1 MRARLIFTR
10 EKLSVW
16 SYRFR
21 GFSRRFRSFGHSCWY
36 SSVIVSLSMRPFRS
50 RVQTKLFIL
59 FACTTNSL
67 LKKQEKR
74 KKRKTKQKVLEPPQ
88 SQQKSFLL
96 LLSPNPLSLSLMK
109 SFLLS
114 FFSALEISFLFE
126 WSMKNLSR
134 IVCAHHPPKRIT
146 RSLRRS
152 TTTTLQRTRVNSSLL
167 STLTRVNTRKHTFK

>member
-59 FACTTNSL
+59 FACNTACWKSRRRGKKGKLTKSFGTTN
-67 LKKQEKR
+67 
-74 KKRKTKQKVLEPPQ
+74 Q

-96 LLSPNPLSLSLMK
+96 LLSPNPLSLSLLWK
-109 SFLLS
+109 VFFSRRSFLLS
-114 FFSALEISFLFE
+114 KYLFSSIDRWKIFLVSFAHIIPQNVELALFVGVRRR
-126 WSMKNLSR
+126 LSNER
-134 IVCAHHPPKRIT
+134 ALI
-146 RSLRRS
+146 
-152 TTTTLQRTRVNSSLL
+152 RVYFQH
-167 STLTRVNTRKHTFK
+167 VHA

>member
-1 MRARLIFTR
+1 
-10 EKLSVW
+10 
-16 SYRFR
+16 
-21 GFSRRFRSFGHSCWY
+21 
-36 SSVIVSLSMRPFRS
+36 MRPFRS

-74 KKRKTKQKVLEPPQ
+74 KKRKTKQKVLLEPPINRSKKVFYCCSRQ
-88 SQQKSFLL
+88 I
-96 LLSPNPLSLSLMK
+96 LSLSLSLMK

-114 FFSALEISFLFE
+114 FFSALVEISFLFDR
-126 WSMKNLSR
+126 SMKNLSR

>member
-59 FACTTNSL
+59 FACTTACWKSRRRGEKGKQN
-67 LKKQEKR
+67 KKFWNHHNR
-74 KKRKTKQKVLEPPQ
+74 SKKVFYCCSRQI
-88 SQQKSFLL
+88 
-96 LLSPNPLSLSLMK
+96 LSLSLSLMK

>member
-59 FACTTNSL
+59 FACNTACWKSRRRG
-67 LKKQEKR
+67 KKGKQNEKFWNHQSIAA
-74 KKRKTKQKVLEPPQ
+74 KKFFIAANRQI
-88 SQQKSFLL
+88 
-96 LLSPNPLSLSLMK
+96 LSLSLMK

-114 FFSALEISFLFE
+114 SFFSALEISFLFDR
-126 WSMKNLSR
+126 SMKNLSR
-134 IVCAHHPPKRIT
+134 IVCAHHPPKRRT

-167 STLTRVNTRKHTFK
+167 STRTRVNTRKHTCK

>member
-59 FACTTNSL
+59 FACKNSL
-67 LKKQEKR
+67 LRKAGEEEKKENE
-74 KKRKTKQKVLEPPQ
+74 TKSFVWTNNH

-96 LLSPNPLSLSLMK
+96 LLFSPNPLSLSLLRK
-109 SFLLS
+109 VFVSRRSFLLS
-114 FFSALEISFLFE
+114 SKYLFSSIDRWKIFLVSFAHIIPQNVFNALFVGVRRR
-126 WSMKNLSR
+126 LSNER
-134 IVCAHHPPKRIT
+134 ALI
-146 RSLRRS
+146 
-152 TTTTLQRTRVNSSLL
+152 RVYFQH
-167 STLTRVNTRKHTFK
+167 VHA

>member
-59 FACTTNSL
+59 FACTTACWKSRRRG
-67 LKKQEKR
+67 KKGKQN
-74 KKRKTKQKVLEPPQ
+74 KKFWNHHNRSKKVFYCCSRQ
-88 SQQKSFLL
+88 I
-96 LLSPNPLSLSLMK
+96 LSLSLLWK
-109 SFLLS
+109 VFFSRRSFLLS
-114 FFSALEISFLFE
+114 KYLFSSIDRWKIFLVSFAHIIPQNVELALFVGVRRR
-126 WSMKNLSR
+126 LSNER
-134 IVCAHHPPKRIT
+134 ALI
-146 RSLRRS
+146 
-152 TTTTLQRTRVNSSLL
+152 RVYFQHL
-167 STLTRVNTRKHTFK
+167 HA

>member
-59 FACTTNSL
+59 FACNTACWKSRRRG
-67 LKKQEKR
+67 KKGKQN
-74 KKRKTKQKVLEPPQ
+74 KKFWNHQ
-88 SQQKSFLL
+88 SIAAKKFFIAALAKS
-96 LLSPNPLSLSLMK
+96 SLSLSLLRK
-109 SFLLS
+109 VFFSRRSFLLS
-114 FFSALEISFLFE
+114 SKYLFSSIDRWKIFLVSFAHIIPQNVELALFVGVRRR
-126 WSMKNLSR
+126 LSNER
-134 IVCAHHPPKRIT
+134 ALI
-146 RSLRRS
+146 
-152 TTTTLQRTRVNSSLL
+152 RVYFQH
-167 STLTRVNTRKHTFK
+167 VHA

>member
-96 LLSPNPLSLSLMK
+96 LLSPNPLSLSLLWK
-109 SFLLS
+109 VFFSRSFLLS
-114 FFSALEISFLFE
+114 KYLFSSSDRWKIFLVSFAHIIPQNVELALFVGVRRR
-126 WSMKNLSR
+126 LSNER
-134 IVCAHHPPKRIT
+134 ALI
-146 RSLRRS
+146 
-152 TTTTLQRTRVNSSLL
+152 RVYFQH
-167 STLTRVNTRKHTFK
+167 VHA

>member
-59 FACTTNSL
+59 FACTTHSL

-74 KKRKTKQKVLEPPQ
+74 KKRKTKQKVLFEPPQ

-96 LLSPNPLSLSLMK
+96 LLLSPNPLSLSLLRK
-109 SFLLS
+109 VFVSRRSFLLS
-114 FFSALEISFLFE
+114 SKYLFSSIDRWKIFLVSFAHIIPQNVELALFVGVRRR
-126 WSMKNLSR
+126 LSNER
-134 IVCAHHPPKRIT
+134 ALI
-146 RSLRRS
+146 
-152 TTTTLQRTRVNSSLL
+152 RVYFQH
-167 STLTRVNTRKHTFK
+167 VHA

>member
-59 FACTTNSL
+59 FACKNSL
-67 LKKQEKR
+67 LRKAGEEEKKENE
-74 KKRKTKQKVLEPPQ
+74 TKSFVGTTKNQ
-88 SQQKSFLL
+88 SQQKSFLVL
-96 LLSPNPLSLSLMK
+96 LLSPNPLSLSLLRK
-109 SFLLS
+109 VFVSRRSFLLS
-114 FFSALEISFLFE
+114 SKYLFSSIDRWKIFLVSFAHIIPQNVELALFVGVRRR
-126 WSMKNLSR
+126 LSNER
-134 IVCAHHPPKRIT
+134 AWI
-146 RSLRRS
+146 
-152 TTTTLQRTRVNSSLL
+152 RVYFQH
-167 STLTRVNTRKHTFK
+167 VHA